1 MDVLQEKVGPN
12 DPKFLPLGL
21 FGTRGVSKK
30 FELIW
35 LLEKLGW
42 DKMPKRCHIGM
53 VIQKWLCQKDMV

>member
-1 MDVLQEKVGPN
+1 MYVLQEKVGPN

-35 LLEKLGW
+35 LLEKTSNRARAHERI
-42 DKMPKRCHIGM
+42 D
-53 VIQKWLCQKDMV
+53 